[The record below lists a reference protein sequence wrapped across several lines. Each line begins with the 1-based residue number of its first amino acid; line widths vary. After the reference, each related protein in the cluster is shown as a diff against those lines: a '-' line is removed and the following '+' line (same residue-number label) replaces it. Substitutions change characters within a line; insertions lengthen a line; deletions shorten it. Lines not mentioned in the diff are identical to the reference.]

1 MASFLLIVSGHPA
14 AGKSTLST
22 RLARDLQ
29 LPLVN
34 RDRLRRYVFG
44 ELFELPTARD
54 LIPAACDRVVL
65 GILSTILGAG
75 GGVVLDGN
83 FNTERHMRPIRD
95 YAAENGLRAVECC
108 LWGDPEALERRF
120 IERADPPLTSD
131 LRPYFDQVVRRPRE
145 SVLFPPAIVE
155 HLDHHGPIGHRCCVQ
170 RLRAVAEQEL
180 HSPLWPVYWD
190 RAALRFSRP
199 HRGRRE

>member
-1 MASFLLIVSGHPA
+1 MGSFLLIVSGHPA
-14 AGKSTLST
+14 TGKSTLST

-44 ELFELPTARD
+44 ELFEFPTARD
-54 LIPAACDRVVL
+54 LIPAACDRLVL
-65 GILSTILGAG
+65 GILSTILDAG

-95 YAAENGLRAVECC
+95 YAAENGTRAVEFC
-108 LWGDPEALERRF
+108 LWGDPDALERRF

-131 LRPYFDQVVRRPRE
+131 LRPYFNQVVRRPRQ

-155 HLDHHGPIGHRCCVQ
+155 HLDTTDPSAIDAAYS

-180 HSPLWPVYWD
+180 HSPL
-190 RAALRFSRP
+190 
-199 HRGRRE
+199 